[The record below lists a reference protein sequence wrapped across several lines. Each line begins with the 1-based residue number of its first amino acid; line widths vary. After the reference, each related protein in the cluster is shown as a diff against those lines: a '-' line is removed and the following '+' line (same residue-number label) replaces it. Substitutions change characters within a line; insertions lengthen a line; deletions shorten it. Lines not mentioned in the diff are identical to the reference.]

1 MIEIHVKN
9 VVLFF
14 LSAIIPMNL
23 NFFHLP
29 NLASFWEAPSQT
41 SQSLK
46 PVRGGAWWL
55 MDGMF
60 MAVFR
65 RKGWIWE
72 ERRPKNL
79 QKNLSAFCDSEAI
92 IWEEPGHPPW
102 GTQNAETFRGWLRG
116 LPVASR
122 IELSRS
128 YRASPKFQVSKTHHP
143 SIRRGVFS
151 TNMAPPRW
159 LRVFLQPEN
168 SLICRETGFQDA

>member
-1 MIEIHVKN
+1 MCFY
-9 VVLFF
+9 FF
-14 LSAIIPMNL
+14 SSAIIPMNL

-29 NLASFWEAPSQT
+29 ILACLILGGSVPDFSVFETCPWR
-41 SQSLK
+41 SLMAHGWDVHGRFSAK
-46 PVRGGAWWL
+46 R
-55 MDGMF
+55 MDMG
-60 MAVFR
+60 R
-65 RKGWIWE
+65 E
-72 ERRPKNL
+72 LPKNL

-122 IELSRS
+122 IEQSRS

>member
-1 MIEIHVKN
+1 
-9 VVLFF
+9 
-14 LSAIIPMNL
+14 MNL

-102 GTQNAETFRGWLRG
+102 ATQNAETFRGWLRG

-128 YRASPKFQVSKTHHP
+128 YRAPPNFRCQRPWNPSAGAFFQQTWPPQDGREFFFSAWKFPHLPGDRIPGCLTWSPVF
-143 SIRRGVFS
+143 GVNCS
-151 TNMAPPRW
+151 SR
-159 LRVFLQPEN
+159 
-168 SLICRETGFQDA
+168 

>member
-102 GTQNAETFRGWLRG
+102 ATQNAETFRGWLRG

-128 YRASPKFQVSKTHHP
+128 YRAPPNFRCEIPPQGRFFNKHGPPK
-143 SIRRGVFS
+143 
-151 TNMAPPRW
+151 MAES
-159 LRVFLQPEN
+159 FFFQPEN